1 MCSMDRK
8 TIARLEIVVGYAGRI
23 AHTITRAQSRESFL
37 ADYDLQYSVAHS
49 ISQIAE
55 TLTQILQDTPELN
68 ERLSEVIPYRDIRR
82 MRDKIQHHYGSIDP
96 DVVWGIA
103 VHSVPQLRDAIS
115 ELVQVAQESDD
126 LQANTPVDPG

>member
-1 MCSMDRK
+1 MGK
-8 TIARLEIVVGYAGRI
+8 GV
-23 AHTITRAQSRESFL
+23 
-37 ADYDLQYSVAHS
+37 
-49 ISQIAE
+49 
-55 TLTQILQDTPELN
+55 
-68 ERLSEVIPYRDIRR
+68 
-82 MRDKIQHHYGSIDP
+82 DP

>member
-1 MCSMDRK
+1 MDSK
-8 TIARLEIVVGYAGRI
+8 TSARLEIALGYTDRI
-23 AHTITRAQSRESFL
+23 AYTLARAETQDGFL

-55 TLTQILQDTPELN
+55 ILTQILRSHPEL
-68 ERLSEVIPYRDIRR
+68 SEQLLAVIPYRDIRR

-103 VHSVPQLRDAIS
+103 QQNVPKLREAI
-115 ELVQVAQESDD
+115 
-126 LQANTPVDPG
+126 QALID